1 MPSPSSS
8 NRSSA
13 GKVAVAQGLILECL
27 CGVLNGGERLTE
39 AGVSERFSVSRTPVR
54 EALLELTGLG
64 LVELRRNCG
73 AVVQPFGPDQIRD
86 LYAVRT
92 LLEVEAT
99 RLAASRMEPE
109 VIDDL
114 QEAFNRL
121 KKNKLPDHQWHLD
134 QQLHS
139 AIAEASGN
147 PRLAS
152 EIARQ
157 ATLIQTVREAVS
169 DAMQGIHTTTLN
181 DHLRILDRLKARDAD
196 GAAEA
201 MQKHL
206 QQAADSAAKSV
217 VQLRKQHRS
226 NARQPSTRL

>member
-1 MPSPSSS
+1 MPSPSPVKP
-8 NRSSA
+8 SSA

-27 CGVLNGGERLTE
+27 CGTLKGGERLTE

-73 AVVQPFGPDQIRD
+73 AVVQSFGPDEIRD

-99 RLAASRMEPE
+99 RLSASQMDPDTVE
-109 VIDDL
+109 DL
-114 QEAFNRL
+114 QAAFTRL

-169 DAMQGIHTTTLN
+169 DAMRGIHSTTLN
-181 DHLRILDRLKARDAD
+181 DHLRILDRLKVHDAD

-201 MQKHL
+201 MKRHL
-206 QQAADSAAKSV
+206 QQAADSAVKAV
-217 VQLRKQHRS
+217 VQLRKQHGFD
-226 NARQPSTRL
+226 AH